1 MRAALC
7 QARAAAGDPT
17 ICGDDKAACFVYSCG
32 AMKPITSTKELAAAV
47 RALAAHD
54 VVTVDTEFMRETTFW
69 PKLCLIQMAASG
81 IAVLIDPLAEKLDL
95 KPFFE
100 LMANEKVL
108 KVFHAARQDLEI
120 IYHLAGVIPHPIFDT
135 QVAAMVC
142 GYGDSVAYEALV
154 KKATG
159 AEIDKSHRFTDWSRR
174 PLSDRQLSYAL
185 SDVTH
190 LLDVHEK
197 LANKLAENRRA
208 HWLREEMDILTAPTT
223 YAQHPEDAWKRF
235 KLKARKPRQLAVLME
250 VAAWREAEAQR
261 RDQPRGRILKDDA
274 IQEIATHAPT
284 SEEALA
290 QLRMVNRGFARSDM
304 ARGVIAAVKRGLAR
318 DPKSLP
324 PIERREA
331 PRAGVGPIGDL
342 LKVLLKMICDKE
354 GVAQRIVA
362 TADELHRLAADDKA
376 DVPALKGWRRELFG
390 NAALKLKHGETGLAI
405 DGERVIVVE
414 RPKASAKRKAF

>member
-1 MRAALC
+1 
-7 QARAAAGDPT
+7 
-17 ICGDDKAACFVYSCG
+17 
-32 AMKPITSTKELAAAV
+32 MKPITATKELAAAV

-54 VVTVDTEFMRETTFW
+54 TVTVDTEFMRETTFW

-81 IAVLIDPLAEKLDL
+81 IAVLIDPMAEKLDL

-108 KVFHAARQDLEI
+108 KVFHAGRQDLEI
-120 IYHLAGVIPHPIFDT
+120 IHHLAGVIPHPIFDT

-142 GYGDSVAYEALV
+142 GYGDSVGYEALV
-154 KKATG
+154 KKTTG
-159 AEIDKSHRFTDWSRR
+159 AEIDKTQRFTDWSRR
-174 PLSDRQLSYAL
+174 PLSDKQLSYAL

-190 LLDVHEK
+190 LLDVHET
-197 LANKLAENRRA
+197 LAAKLAENKRA
-208 HWLREEMDILTAPTT
+208 HWLREEMEILTAPAT

-261 RDQPRGRILKDDA
+261 RDQPRGRILKDEA
-274 IQEIATHAPT
+274 IYEVATQAPT

-290 QLRMVNRGFARSDM
+290 QLRMVSRGFARSDM
-304 ARGVIAAVKRGLAR
+304 ARGLIAAVKRGIKR

-324 PIERREA
+324 DIEWREA

-342 LKVLLKMICDKE
+342 LKVLLKMICDEE

-362 TADELHRLAADDKA
+362 TADELHQLAGSDKT
-376 DVPALKGWRRELFG
+376 DVPALKGWRRDLFG
-390 NAALKLKHGETGLAI
+390 AAALKLKHGEIALAI
-405 DGERVIVVE
+405 NGERVTIVE
-414 RPKASAKRKAF
+414 RAKPAKTEAS